1 MVFGIDYL
9 PRLFALATG
18 YKAKLLCSGVF
29 VSRREPESIL
39 EEDLAADSLWLL
51 RYFRASVDREQQTVT
66 ASLLGQFQR
75 TAVYRPGLGSTLAID
90 STVEQLRQQ
99 SESHA
104 VLDSALDSRSSVE
117 AHDLPIATTPLPEID
132 GAQLEQIVEDAFVES
147 NPKKLKRTR
156 AVLVLYK
163 GEVIAERYAPDFS
176 AATPLLGWSMTKSVI
191 STLLGILVG
200 QGKLS
205 LEQDDLLAQWRSLPE
220 DPRRKITLDQLLH
233 MSSGLQFGE
242 TYTDPRSDVNRMLF
256 QQNDAATYVAG
267 LPLAESPDS
276 QFVYASG
283 TTVLLS
289 QVLREVIGG
298 TLADYW
304 AFPRRALFDRL
315 GMTSAVIEPDAT
327 GTFVGSSF
335 MYATARDWAKLGLL
349 YLQDGVWQGQ
359 RILPPGWVDYS
370 IRPSRTSPR
379 YGAHWWRQVP
389 LSFTAN
395 GEPCGTWPEDAY
407 LASGYQGQF
416 VTMIPSRELVVVRLG
431 LSQASNAW
439 DHEAFINQVL
449 LAVPRVV

>member
-1 MVFGIDYL
+1 MAFGIDYL
-9 PRLFALATG
+9 PRLLALATG

-29 VSRREPESIL
+29 VSRREPESLL

-99 SESHA
+99 CES
-104 VLDSALDSRSSVE
+104 DPALNSRSSTE
-117 AHDLPIATTPLPEID
+117 AHDFPMATAALSEID
-132 GAQLEQIVEDAFVES
+132 TVQLERAVGDAFVES

-156 AVLVLYK
+156 AVLLLCR
-163 GEVIAERYAPDFS
+163 GQVIAERYAPGFS

-200 QGKLS
+200 RGELS
-205 LEQDDLLAQWRSLPE
+205 LEQDDLLAQWRLPG
-220 DPRRKITLDQLLH
+220 DPRRKITLDQLLR

-242 TYTDPRSDVNRMLF
+242 TYTDPGSDVNRMLF
-256 QQNDAATYVAG
+256 QQSDAATYVAG

-298 TLADYW
+298 ALADYW
-304 AFPRRALFDRL
+304 AFPRRELFDRI

-349 YLQDGVWQGQ
+349 YLQDGMWQGK
-359 RILPPGWVDYS
+359 RILPQGWVDYS
-370 IRPSRTSPR
+370 IRPSDTDPR

-389 LSFTAN
+389 LSFTAT

-416 VTMIPSRELVVVRLG
+416 VTVIPSRELVVVRLG

-439 DHEAFINQVL
+439 DHEAFIEQVL
-449 LAVPRVV
+449 RAVPRVA